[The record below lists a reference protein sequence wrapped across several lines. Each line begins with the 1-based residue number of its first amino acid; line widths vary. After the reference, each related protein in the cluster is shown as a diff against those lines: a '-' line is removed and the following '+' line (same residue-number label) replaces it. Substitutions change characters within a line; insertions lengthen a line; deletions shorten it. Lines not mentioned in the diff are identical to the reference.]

1 MPKRTT
7 VLVVGDAFCDVNA
20 GPLDGLP
27 RWGTN
32 TVSPEPILAQ
42 PGGAAL
48 NVASNLQRLR
58 GDVTLFSGIGNDA
71 FGQMLRAHCKK
82 LGVRLLEPASTQGAS
97 HPTGVCMVLSGP
109 QDRAFCSH
117 FGIADT
123 FDAAELLARDAEVLR
138 RITPPLG
145 HVHCSGFFS
154 CGALRKTL
162 PALLRA
168 ARSLGATTSLDTN
181 NDASGQWGAMDGLW
195 HEVLPAV
202 SLFMPNELEA
212 CAIASVAADDL
223 GGAIARLVRQVGG
236 RLVVTRGADG
246 ALVMCEKP
254 SDDDGE
260 IDDGGGGGTRV
271 AVRAPKV
278 AAIDPV
284 VTTLGL
290 DPEVAL

>member
-1 MPKRTT
+1 M
-7 VLVVGDAFCDVNA
+7 
-20 GPLDGLP
+20 
-27 RWGTN
+27 
-32 TVSPEPILAQ
+32 
-42 PGGAAL
+42 
-48 NVASNLQRLR
+48 
-58 GDVTLFSGIGNDA
+58 
-71 FGQMLRAHCKK
+71 
-82 LGVRLLEPASTQGAS
+82 
-97 HPTGVCMVLSGP
+97 
-109 QDRAFCSH
+109 
-117 FGIADT
+117 
-123 FDAAELLARDAEVLR
+123 
-138 RITPPLG
+138 
-145 HVHCSGFFS
+145 HCSGFFS